1 MERPYDG
8 IANID
13 QTSNGYQITIPAKKH
28 MPVIAFL
35 SLWLVAWFIGLNFVG
50 GSFVKDFFNNG
61 NSGLEFDRLFQV
73 IWLIGWTL
81 GGLFVIKT
89 LSWYLIGKEIIVI
102 DREQISIAR
111 KNDIFFRNKIFDLR
125 EVKNFHIEE
134 EPFEFVFWGRRNDL
148 SLFKNRGTIR
158 FEYGFKTI
166 KFANDMDQAEAS
178 YILETLRSSGYL
190 NSANFD

>member
-8 IANID
+8 IAIIE
-13 QTSNGYQITIPAKKH
+13 QTPNGYQTTIPAKKH
-28 MPVIAFL
+28 VPVMMFL
-35 SLWLVAWFIGLNFVG
+35 SLWLVAWAVGFMFVG
-50 GSFVKDFFNNG
+50 SAYLNDFFNNG
-61 NSGLEFDRLFQV
+61 TKGLGFDRLFTIV
-73 IWLIGWTL
+73 WLAGWTIV
-81 GGLFVIKT
+81 GLFIIKT
-89 LSWYLIGKEIIVI
+89 LLWYLIGKEIILL

-111 KNDIFFRNKIFDLR
+111 KNDIFFRDKAFDLR
-125 EVKNFHIEE
+125 EVKHFHVEE
-134 EPFEFVFWGRRNDL
+134 EPLEFIFLSRRNDL

-166 KFANDMDQAEAS
+166 KFANDMDQAEAN